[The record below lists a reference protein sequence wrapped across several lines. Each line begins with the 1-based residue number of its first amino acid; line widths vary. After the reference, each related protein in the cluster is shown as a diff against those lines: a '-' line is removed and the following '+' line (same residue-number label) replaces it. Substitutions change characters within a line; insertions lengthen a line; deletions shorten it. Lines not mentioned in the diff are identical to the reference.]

1 MKSVR
6 KGIVEYPLEEV
17 AMAAEWASNE
27 ADNLQLK
34 ILLLFLLSSFNEV
47 KIPVHERLGGG

>member
-6 KGIVEYPLEEV
+6 RGIVEYPLEEV

-34 ILLLFLLSSFNEV
+34 ILLSSFNEV
-47 KIPVHERLGGG
+47 KIPVHEGLGGG